1 LNPRS
6 LEIIARAAVSG
17 VRLSVNELNG
27 RLHAEGRGSTPKPLM
42 DRVSAMRDQLVFELT
57 QGAQA
62 RLELARE
69 RHRPLLDNVE
79 RRCPSDVSGGQWQT
93 AMDGLWVFLAAGY
106 GDEALRLGWP
116 HDELFAV
123 PPLWSRVDLCGA
135 GLLIGDGEVISI
147 TSSRIGIRTPNG
159 SEQGFY
165 RKPTV
170 DYALVVRERLKQLGL
185 DAGKEEFR
193 LRAVEHAVN
202 VCRANTGLDLE
213 SAKKL
218 VLTAINS
225 TKETTT
231 P

>member
-1 LNPRS
+1 MESTIPAVLARLAQS
-6 LEIIARAAVSG
+6 GVSVRWRDGKAVFRAAVEPPAD
-17 VRLSVNELNG
+17 SVALINA
-27 RLHAEGRGSTPKPLM
+27 RKA
-42 DRVSAMRDQLVFELT
+42 DVSAFLHPDAVRRRLE
-57 QGAQA
+57 AQA
-62 RLELARE
+62 EVLRAG
-69 RHRPLLDNVE
+69 RPPDIGDDRWE
-79 RRCPSDVSGGQWQT
+79 T
-93 AMDGLWVFLAAGY
+93 AMKGQRSFIEHGHA
-106 GDEALRLGWP
+106 DEALRLGWP
-116 HDELFAV
+116 HNELFAV
-123 PPLWSRVDLCGA
+123 PPSWSRVDLCGA
-135 GLLIGDGEVISI
+135 ALLIGDGEVISV
-147 TSSRIGIRTPNG
+147 TSSRIGIQTPNG

-218 VLTAINS
+218 VLAAIS
-225 TKETTT
+225 TTETKT

>member
-1 LNPRS
+1 MADSIPTVLSQLALLGVSVQWRDGK
-6 LEIIARAAVSG
+6 AVFRAAAAPPADIVALIDA
-17 VRLSVNELNG
+17 RKTE
-27 RLHAEGRGSTPKPLM
+27 
-42 DRVSAMRDQLVFELT
+42 VSAFLCPEAVQR
-57 QGAQA
+57 
-62 RLELARE
+62 RLDAEAEVLRATGPPDINDDRWE
-69 RHRPLLDNVE
+69 
-79 RRCPSDVSGGQWQT
+79 T
-93 AMDGLWVFLAAGY
+93 AMKGLRSFIERGH

-135 GLLIGDGEVISI
+135 GLLIGDGEVISV
-147 TSSRIGIRTPNG
+147 TSSRIGIRTSNG

-170 DYALVVRERLKQLGL
+170 DYALVVRERLRQLGL

-218 VLTAINS
+218 VLTAVNS